1 MGSHQRRHDGTRQ
14 ENPTRSGS
22 GDEGEGDA
30 LGRQQSRGHP
40 NVDGRL
46 HRNGDRDGHS
56 KPAGGRIGALP
67 SNPPEGENETGKR
80 RQHQCRAKHSRF
92 LRQNGEDEIRLIHW
106 QIAL

>member
-80 RQHQCRAKHSRF
+80 R
-92 LRQNGEDEIRLIHW
+92 
-106 QIAL
+106 